1 MTVLQ
6 LLLIV
11 WRRMKMGLRYR
22 KSIKI
27 LPGVRVNFG
36 LKSTSISLGG
46 RGFRTTYSSTGRVT
60 RSVGIP
66 GTGLSYVTTE
76 TRGRNRQNNN
86 RSNSRNTTIPRT
98 TEYYES
104 YSPMVEATP
113 VQSEAKTVTKEAV
126 YESINAI
133 YSVSDEVID
142 WKNVLISDSDGTEK
156 QDYFKDRAEKI
167 LNGDID
173 TYFEVISDLNPLD
186 DLIQYGSEFECG
198 TDDPRMIGVHFE
210 VNSSSVLK
218 DAKDLSKQDYNELLQ
233 DYVCGCAIRVA
244 RDMFALLPL
253 RHIIINASDKD
264 KLILSVDFKKRA
276 FLNLDFE
283 NSDASDIVEQFENRM
298 NFDSQRGFSVVEP
311 ID

>member
-1 MTVLQ
+1 
-6 LLLIV
+6 
-11 WRRMKMGLRYR
+11 MGLRFR

-76 TRGRNRQNNN
+76 TRGRNRQNNI
-86 RSNSRNTTIPRT
+86 RGNSRNTTIPRT
-98 TEYYES
+98 TEHYES
-104 YSPMVEATP
+104 YSSMMETTLVRP
-113 VQSEAKTVTKEAV
+113 EAKTVSKDTI

-133 YSVSDEVID
+133 YNVSDEVID
-142 WKNVLISDSDGTEK
+142 WKNILISDSDGTEK
-156 QDYFKDRAEKI
+156 QDYFKSRVEKI

-173 TYFEVISDLNPLD
+173 TYFEVISDLNPFD
-186 DLIQYGSEFECG
+186 DLIRYGSEFECG
-198 TDDPRMIGVHFE
+198 TDDPRMIEIHFE

-218 DAKDLSKQDYNELLQ
+218 DAKELPKQDYNELLQ

-253 RHIIINASDKD
+253 RHILINASDKN

-283 NSDASDIVEQFENRM
+283 NLDASDIVEQFENRM
-298 NFDSQRGFSVVEP
+298 NFDSQNGFSAVEP